1 MGENPDDIPEIEIL
15 SSQAEKYD
23 DAGPHVPAG
32 APPGGEADMAEVP
45 VAPESEEWKKKHD
58 EMKDR
63 LMWMAADFDN
73 YKKRVLKE
81 KEEFLKFSQENLLKG
96 VLPVLD
102 NLERALAVLRGHEQE
117 ATPAFASMK
126 QGVEMVLRQFW
137 GVLEKHGVTKI
148 KAVGEKFDPRVHEV
162 MTQEESSEHP
172 DETVLEELLSGYMI
186 HDRVLRPSQVK
197 ISKTPTAT

>member
-1 MGENPDDIPEIEIL
+1 MPDEPDDIPEIEIL
-15 SSQAEKYD
+15 SSQAEKFD
-23 DAGPHVPAG
+23 DTGAPAPGG

-45 VAPESEEWKKKHD
+45 AAPGSDEWKKKHD
-58 EMKDR
+58 EVKDR
-63 LMWMAADFDN
+63 LMWVAADFDN

-81 KEEFLKFSQENLLKG
+81 KEEFLKFSQENLLKE

-137 GVLEKHGVTKI
+137 GVLENHGVTKI
-148 KAVGEKFDPRVHEV
+148 KAAGEKFDPRMHEV
-162 MTQEESSEHP
+162 MLQEESSEHP

-186 HDRVLRPSQVK
+186 HDRVLRPAQVK
-197 ISKTPTAT
+197 ISKPPAS